1 MRKRGS
7 ADIQFAKLKCEDSM
21 NRNENNLT
29 PLLASSIIL
38 IVKLRERKQDMF
50 YVLTKKTNGEAVLR
64 KRFRT
69 VGYAERWLAEHFP
82 EWEEKYD
89 LEILY

>member
-1 MRKRGS
+1 MK
-7 ADIQFAKLKCEDSM
+7 
-21 NRNENNLT
+21 
-29 PLLASSIIL
+29 IIWHPYL
-38 IVKLRERKQDMF
+38 QVVLFNYSKRERKQDMF
-50 YVLTKKTNGEAVLR
+50 YVLTKKTNGEAILR

>member
-1 MRKRGS
+1 
-7 ADIQFAKLKCEDSM
+7 
-21 NRNENNLT
+21 
-29 PLLASSIIL
+29 
-38 IVKLRERKQDMF
+38 MF
-50 YVLTKKTNGEAVLR
+50 YILTKKTNGEAVLR

-69 VGYAERWLAEHFP
+69 VEYAEKWLVEHFP